1 MSRTVCEDITVGR
14 ATIKAHVNSGWVL
27 PGGGRTHDLA
37 VATYVAVEIDKR
49 LRLWAEA
56 SNLDWVRRLK
66 AGRGESP
73 SLAPSENDP
82 KTGARAARRPR

>member
-66 AGRGESP
+66 ADRGESP
-73 SLAPSENDP
+73 PLAP
-82 KTGARAARRPR
+82 